1 MNAVYIRKLNK
12 RSDIWTQFMLEGYT
26 NTQIY
31 EHSLRYKD
39 THTLRYMNAVYVRKI
54 HKRSDIW
61 KQFTLKRY
69 INAQIYE
76 HSLR

>member
-1 MNAVYIRKLNK
+1 MNPVYIRKLNK

-31 EHSLRYKD
+31 EHSVRYKD
-39 THTLRYMNAVYVRKI
+39 TQSLRYMNKVYIRKI

-61 KQFTLKRY
+61 THFTLEIY
-69 INAQIYE
+69 TNAQIYE
-76 HSLR
+76 RSLL